1 MRRFSLLIKMSLA
14 TAAALA
20 GVVVFAAGAS
30 AHSGHISIGCTGVT
44 FSFSHF
50 PRTGATIHESVTVNG
65 TTTTHTFHLT
75 ASSGSN
81 TIPINGANGDV
92 VSAHAHWTV
101 GGGGSASAG
110 PQTLSGCAPPCPPGT
125 SIHVR
130 WHYSGEISPGK
141 FSSGSW
147 SATTGF
153 SCPGPISMGPQA
165 MEGNLQLAPGA
176 TLKAGYDFT
185 IPGNNNSVFVTF
197 TSPAVTFNVKCANGM
212 TPATSTI
219 TVPMPTQTYH
229 STNGATWYPSGDQS
243 SSLVYQG
250 SISVPDICNGGKVS
264 FQNGGTFTATIS

>member
-1 MRRFSLLIKMSLA
+1 MRRFSLLMKALLA

-20 GVVVFAAGAS
+20 GIVVFAAGAS
-30 AHSGHISIGCTGVT
+30 AHVGQISIGCTGVT
-44 FSFSHF
+44 FSFSSF
-50 PRTGATIHESVTVNG
+50 PSTGGAIHESVTVNG
-65 TTTTHTFHLT
+65 TTVDSTFNLT

-92 VSAHAHWTV
+92 VSAHATWTA
-101 GGGGSASAG
+101 GGGGSVSAG

-130 WHYSGEISPGK
+130 WHYSANN
-141 FSSGSW
+141 SSGSW
-147 SATTGF
+147 SGTTAF
-153 SCPGPISMGPQA
+153 SCPGQVSMGPQA
-165 MEGNLQLAPGA
+165 MEGNLQVAPGA

-185 IPGNNNSVFVTF
+185 IPGSNNSVFVTF
-197 TSPAVTFNVKCANGM
+197 TSPAVTFKVKCANGM
-212 TPATSTI
+212 TPTTSTI

-229 STNGATWYPSGDQS
+229 STSGATWYPSGNQS

-250 SISVPDICNGGKVS
+250 SISVPNICNGGKVS